1 MLGYELPIH
10 EIMPSDVFISICEK
24 TKRNN
29 NKAKLEQKKREKKEK
44 NK

>member
-24 TKRNN
+24 TKKITTKQN
-29 NKAKLEQKKREKKEK
+29 
-44 NK
+44 